1 MKKLLSVFLSF
12 LMVVSLSACKP
23 SEEGTSEAE
32 TKPETETAT
41 ETETAAEEETASEA
55 GGEYSFKVWCADNIV
70 DLTKS
75 QLEKFAE
82 AHPEYSLSFTVEAVG
97 EGDAATSM
105 ITDVEAGGDI
115 YCFAQDQLARLAQSN
130 ALAKPGVKAAETI
143 NNEND
148 SSGIAAATFDKE
160 LWAYPLTSDNGYFM
174 YYDKSVVSEDHLG
187 DLTAIL
193 DDCVKANKTFA
204 FEGTTSAW
212 YIASLFFGTGCVS
225 EWNMNGTDI
234 VSYND
239 TFNSD
244 EGLIAAKGLKEIVT
258 SPAFTSSSGADAFS
272 ANPAA
277 AVLVSGTWAY
287 SDVEAVL
294 GENLGA
300 AALPSFTVDGQT
312 YHMGSFSGNKLVGVK
327 PQTDAEKAAVASQIA
342 LWLTGEECQSERF
355 DAVAWGPSNK
365 AAADSDAVRANPA
378 LVALAAQNEY
388 GVPQGQYPGSWWDIG
403 KAIGSEIFDLGA
415 NSTDD
420 DLKKVLQ
427 SYSDSLEALLT
438 VDPEVARAWTV
449 IGSVMGGDWS
459 EDIEMTEDPE
469 GTWTTADLELK
480 AGEEFKVRQGQSWDA
495 NLGSDGADGA
505 NFVVE
510 EDGTY
515 QIQLVVGE
523 DWTTGT
529 VELIKK

>member
-32 TKPETETAT
+32 TET
-41 ETETAAEEETASEA
+41 ETETEAEEETASEA

-82 AHPEYSLSFTVEAVG
+82 AHPEYSLTFTVEAVG

-115 YCFAQDQLARLAQSN
+115 YCFAQDQLARLVQSN

-143 NNEND
+143 NSEND
-148 SSGIAAATFDKE
+148 TSGIAAATFDKE

-300 AALPSFTVDGQT
+300 AELPSFTVDGKT

-365 AAADSDAVRANPA
+365 AAADSDAVKANPA